1 MNRGKIEE
9 SRGWGGDGNLE
20 RELRHRILDMS
31 GCGVSDAKGK
41 EEKLAQNARLVD
53 QHLYE
58 WYFSSHF
65 FFSYFISF
73 PPLYRKTSRKSKL
86 A

>member
-1 MNRGKIEE
+1 
-9 SRGWGGDGNLE
+9 
-20 RELRHRILDMS
+20 MS

-58 WYFSSHF
+58 WYFSSHSS
-65 FFSYFISF
+65 FSLISF
-73 PPLYRKTSRKSKL
+73 PFPSPLQKDLEKVKAGLEVDVRL
-86 A
+86 CML